1 MTILCFGDSNT
12 FGYDSRSHLGDRYPK
27 EVRWTGLLAA
37 YTGWVILEAGQNGR
51 EIPCRPWELDDL
63 THRARQA
70 DITVIMLGSNDLL
83 LSPDFQAEDVSLR
96 MEVCLSHLLQTRTP
110 ASLLL
115 IAPPPMA
122 PGRWVARR
130 SPAPRVR
137 PAGQVLPGSGSALGH
152 FLRRRRDMAGGA
164 AVGRRPLLPRR
175 TPGFC
180 KRRSTGTAIA
190 GSTAPLIQPATIS
203 ISAFLPVLYSFR
215 YSSIAFCVRMKPSIS
230 DGEAPL

>member
-37 YTGWVILEAGQNGR
+37 CTGWAILEAGQNGR

-83 LSPDFQAEDVSLR
+83 QSPDFQAEDVSLR
-96 MEVCLSHLLQTRTP
+96 MEVCLSHLLQTRAP

-115 IAPPPMA
+115 IAPPPMV
-122 PGRWVARR
+122 PGSWVAGDRLPR
-130 SPAPRVR
+130 ESARLARCYQALAQRLGTSFADAGTWQVELLSDGVHFSPA
-137 PAGQVLPGSGSALGH
+137 GH
-152 FLRRRRDMAGGA
+152 R
-164 AVGRRPLLPRR
+164 
-175 TPGFC
+175 
-180 KRRSTGTAIA
+180 
-190 GSTAPLIQPATIS
+190 
-203 ISAFLPVLYSFR
+203 AFADGVLPVLQSL
-215 YSSIAFCVRMKPSIS
+215 AVR
-230 DGEAPL
+230 LL